1 MPVVFTGTKSEP
13 GPRPEPESDPGPA
26 PESGTLPEPK
36 SESESEPGPGAGQT
50 NQDINPNQN
59 PVENPKHK
67 RKSKT
72 KPKPP
77 PESHIIS
84 KLTHINLN
92 KKLEYNRSTI
102 PDPCEIPPTEEEIR
116 NENEIK
122 DQIAKLR
129 TENLKAKKQPPKP
142 NPIPNP
148 IPKPKSK
155 KKRKPRKA
163 TIASIDDSTRE
174 LYRDRHTQMD
184 NNHEHSQAVLN
195 QGKMKVKDIT
205 HWLMMDNTEGNMD
218 MFEQTLISDD
228 PQPETD
234 RQTD

>member
-1 MPVVFTGTKSEP
+1 MGS
-13 GPRPEPESDPGPA
+13 
-26 PESGTLPEPK
+26 
-36 SESESEPGPGAGQT
+36 QT
-50 NQDINPNQN
+50 NRDIKPNRNPIKNPNHTN
-59 PVENPKHK
+59 
-67 RKSKT
+67 KSKT

-92 KKLEYNRSTI
+92 NKIEYNRSTI
-102 PDPCEIPPTEEEIR
+102 PDSCEIPSTEEEIR

-129 TENLKAKKQPPKP
+129 NEYLKDKKQTPKP
-142 NPIPNP
+142 DP

-174 LYRDRHTQMD
+174 LYKDRHAQMD

-205 HWLMMDNTEGNMD
+205 HWLMMDNTEGNNNAESNR
-218 MFEQTLISDD
+218 F
-228 PQPETD
+228 PD
-234 RQTD
+234 RPKMSVTQEVKPDAHDVHEV